1 LCLDNIVHHPLGFS
15 TNRSSV
21 TLFSWL
27 PIPTVFVRFARV
39 IGVCLLALAFVVGRA
54 AGTDD
59 IAEAK
64 PVASSALIEQAST
77 EELSAA
83 DLTVPSDTPGDTG
96 DRSSDP
102 GEENDDSDEGDQQ
115 VEEALQ
121 TRASLWLACSSYEL
135 TFLSTDKGVCRCLQ
149 VDPGPARV

>member
-1 LCLDNIVHHPLGFS
+1 M
-15 TNRSSV
+15 
-21 TLFSWL
+21 FSWL
-27 PIPTVFVRFARV
+27 PIRTFFVRFARV
-39 IGVCLLALAFVVGRA
+39 IGVCLLALAFVAGRA
-54 AGTDD
+54 AGSEG

-64 PVASSALIEQAST
+64 PVASSNLLDQAST
-77 EELSAA
+77 EALSAD
-83 DLTVPSDTPGDTG
+83 DLTVGSDAPADT
-96 DRSSDP
+96 DDQSNDSS
-102 GEENDDSDEGDQQ
+102 EESDDSDEGDQQ

>member
-1 LCLDNIVHHPLGFS
+1 
-15 TNRSSV
+15 
-21 TLFSWL
+21 LFSWL

-54 AGTDD
+54 AGTED
-59 IAEAK
+59 IAESK
-64 PVASSALIEQAST
+64 PVASSALIAQAST

-83 DLTVPSDTPGDTG
+83 DLEVSSDAPGNAE
-96 DRSSDP
+96 DRSSDSS
-102 GEENDDSDEGDQQ
+102 EDDDSDEGDQQ

-135 TFLSTDKGVCRCLQ
+135 TFLSTDKVVCRCLQ
-149 VDPGPARV
+149 VDPGPARA